1 MKHGKI
7 IITVTVIVLFVTTIA
22 ITYYEYQTYSQLT
35 NEFVSDVVDL
45 IDENYPNIDTSEVI
59 EIINSS
65 DYENNSDILTSYGF
79 TDSDLSI
86 LASLENQFHEQLLIN
101 IIIIVIFGA
110 IIILGIYLY
119 NLKNKR
125 ELNNLIKYLKELN
138 RGNYNLQ
145 IDLNSEGILS
155 ILKNEIYTTTIMLRE
170 KAEKELVD
178 KQNLKDSLT
187 NISHQLKTPLTSI
200 SLLVDNLCDED
211 VPASLQKEFLS
222 DIKTQIDSINYLI
235 IVLLKLSRFD
245 ANVITFKEEKINV
258 KNLCIDVLKHID
270 ALRDVKNITIHINGS
285 NNVTFIGD
293 YKWEFEAL
301 SNILKNCLEYTSENK
316 NIYVSFKETNMFTEI
331 TIQDEGKGMSKEEKR
346 RMFERF
352 YKGENS
358 SNNNFGI
365 GMSLAKEI
373 INKDN
378 GKIKVDST
386 PGIGSTF
393 KIRYYK

>member
-7 IITVTVIVLFVTTIA
+7 IITITFIVLFVTTIA

-65 DYENNSDILTSYGF
+65 DYDNNSDILTSYGF

-125 ELNNLIKYLKELN
+125 ELDNLIKYLKELN

-145 IDLNSEGILS
+145 IDLNSEGTLS

-285 NNVTFIGD
+285 SNVTFTGD

-331 TIQDEGKGMSKEEKR
+331 IIQDEGKGMNKEEKR
-346 RMFERF
+346 RIFERF

-386 PGIGSTF
+386 PDIGSTF